1 MKRPDADPILRDNR
15 KNRPRFLVICL
26 VCLLGGA
33 ALGYAA
39 AALTDPDAF
48 ARAARAAGRLAGA
61 LAPFALLA
69 AVPFLAAGFWMYRR
83 ARALFAGWDGENED
97 LPDRVEHR
105 LNWALTW
112 LTASELLSL
121 LLFGIVT
128 SLLPLQ
134 YTSPGSVLVAAGEF
148 LVLLLVTVLL
158 QSRVVDLTRRLNP
171 EKQGSVYDIRFR
183 EKWLASCDEAERLRI
198 GQASYAAF
206 QAGSRASLLV
216 WVAALVLNALLP
228 IGPLPVLAAT
238 VPWAVSQ
245 FAYLAVC
252 LRARP
257 DGL

>member
-1 MKRPDADPILRDNR
+1 M
-15 KNRPRFLVICL
+15 
-26 VCLLGGA
+26 
-33 ALGYAA
+33 
-39 AALTDPDAF
+39 
-48 ARAARAAGRLAGA
+48 
-61 LAPFALLA
+61 
-69 AVPFLAAGFWMYRR
+69 
-83 ARALFAGWDGENED
+83 
-97 LPDRVEHR
+97 
-105 LNWALTW
+105 
-112 LTASELLSL
+112 
-121 LLFGIVT
+121 
-128 SLLPLQ
+128 
-134 YTSPGSVLVAAGEF
+134 
-148 LVLLLVTVLL
+148 LL

-228 IGPLPVLAAT
+228 IGPLPVLAAMI
-238 VPWAVSQ
+238 PWAVSQ